1 MTLQMQY
8 AVLKPK
14 KTHLFYLLP
23 LPIVATAVDTTVV
36 KSRRGGGVGE
46 RNLLRGWGKCAEHG
60 DGVSKLVGE
69 NKTFPLFRFQL
80 V

>member
-1 MTLQMQY
+1 LCPADES
-8 AVLKPK
+8 AV
-14 KTHLFYLLP
+14 
-23 LPIVATAVDTTVV
+23 
-36 KSRRGGGVGE
+36 GGGEGGGGGCGE
-46 RNLLRGWGKCAEHG
+46 GSVLRGWGKCAEHG